1 MVNCYEIQLATTVI
15 DFEVV
20 SLNNLICD
28 KYFIGIEDEKMSFSQ
43 VQQELAG
50 AGMILSQGVA
60 VENFQETET
69 PGQKKPP

>member
-1 MVNCYEIQLATTVI
+1 MATTII
-15 DFEVV
+15 DFVV
-20 SLNNLICD
+20 FFVNNLNYD

-69 PGQKKPP
+69 PGQKNPP

>member
-1 MVNCYEIQLATTVI
+1 MATTVF
-15 DFEVV
+15 DYVV
-20 SLNNLICD
+20 FFVINLNCD
-28 KYFIGIEDEKMSFSQ
+28 KYFIGIEDEKMSFNQ

-69 PGQKKPP
+69 SGQIKPP

>member
-1 MVNCYEIQLATTVI
+1 MATTAFDYVVFFVI
-15 DFEVV
+15 N
-20 SLNNLICD
+20 LNCD